1 MQFLWTT
8 ITVGNMEESL
18 EFYQDILSLPISS
31 RMQTPAAEIVFL
43 GDGETKIELI
53 HHPGEESSPVGKNI
67 SIGLSVKN
75 LDDHMAMLKEK
86 GIPISEGPF
95 SPKPSV
101 RFCFVHDPNGVR
113 VQFVERN

>member
-18 EFYQDILSLPISS
+18 EFYQDILSLPVSS

-53 HHPGEESSPVGKNI
+53 HHPEEKVSPVGKNI
-67 SIGLSVKN
+67 SIGLSVEN
-75 LDDHMAMLKEK
+75 LDDYMAMLKEK
-86 GIPISEGPF
+86 GIPIAEGPF
-95 SPKPSV
+95 SPNPSI

>member
-8 ITVGNMEESL
+8 ITVRNMEESL
-18 EFYQDILSLPISS
+18 EFYQNVLSLPISS

-53 HHPGEESSPVGKNI
+53 HHPGEDVSPVGKNI
-67 SIGLSVKN
+67 SIGLSVEN
-75 LDDHMAMLKEK
+75 LDDYMTMLKEK

-95 SPKPSV
+95 SPNPSI